1 MWNVHTFRAFL
12 LSARFVFFLY
22 IYFMRPEDVRFIH
35 AFCVYNLH
43 FGTSKAMKDHFV
55 FVTLQQ
61 LSQCIWNLFDLTW
74 ARSEIYHFLEPIRC
88 DSFCE
93 KESKIDAECVRENE
107 RIVGLTLALMFLF
120 NKKKKWRYGICYHKS
135 QALEWQTTLT
145 ALYTIQFML
154 GAELLL
160 SSVLISR
167 QSHNLVQILQ
177 HFFFFFLLLSLV
189 KSQ

>member
-1 MWNVHTFRAFL
+1 MYATAAAKSTNFRVFVQIYEMTKWMWNVHTFRAFL

-120 NKKKKWRYGICYHKS
+120 NKKKNGDMVFV
-135 QALEWQTTLT
+135 
-145 ALYTIQFML
+145 TIK
-154 GAELLL
+154 
-160 SSVLISR
+160 
-167 QSHNLVQILQ
+167 
-177 HFFFFFLLLSLV
+177 V
-189 KSQ
+189 KH